1 MKTDDLVRFLANHV
15 EPAQSRAIWPRI
27 AVTSGGGGLLAL
39 GLMLAFQGLRPDVAS
54 AVYTGPFWMKLAL
67 PALLVLGCLVA
78 LNRVACPGAP
88 LAGLW
93 RWIAFPIVAVWGM
106 AASELYGAMPG
117 DRSALI
123 LGSTWAWCVSSVA
136 MFSLPVLAMLFPVMR
151 QLAPTRLS
159 LAGAGAG
166 LLAGAVGA
174 MVYALHCPE
183 TSASFLGLWYVLGM
197 AVPAVASALM
207 GPRLLRW

>member
-1 MKTDDLVRFLANHV
+1 MKTDDLVRLLSTHV
-15 EPAQSRAIWPRI
+15 EPVQSGALWPRI
-27 AVTSGGGGLLAL
+27 AVTAGGGGLLAL
-39 GLMLAFQGLRPDVAS
+39 GLMLVFQGLRPDVAN

-78 LNRVACPGAP
+78 LNRVARPGAP

-93 RWIAFPIVAVWGM
+93 RWIALPVVAVWSM
-106 AASELYGAMPG
+106 AAAELYGAMPG

-123 LGSTWAWCVSSVA
+123 LGTTWAWCVSSVA
-136 MFSLPVLAMLFPVMR
+136 LLSLPVLAVLFRVMR
-151 QLAPTRLS
+151 ELAPTRLA
-159 LAGAGAG
+159 LAGASAG

-197 AVPAVASALM
+197 AVPAAVGALL
-207 GPRLLRW
+207 GPRMLRW